1 MRFWLGIAMLFTM
14 AIAASPVMANPSS
27 CPDGV
32 EVPGSAVENLDD
44 LFRIRA
50 QHRGRQVNFSDIE
63 LANAD
68 FSGRDVS
75 DICFSNSKFL
85 QSNWSGATG
94 NNLQFILT
102 DLTGSQWR
110 RFHGENL
117 RFIGASLDDA
127 SLVQSVM
134 RITTFEWTSMERIDA
149 SHADLSGGSIQGS
162 ALDSMRQAKFDS
174 ANLTGFEFRC
184 GIGQEDNCGQSSE
197 DVSLAGANLTNA
209 AILMAFKSDW
219 DFTNALIDNTRM
231 HFFQLDWIR
240 GSRIEGAVIV
250 EPTAWTPARY
260 SYSELLKPVTLLDE
274 EIRIVWRAFDRL
286 HEPGFDCE
294 KAQSTAERYICSK
307 SPYSEYARF
316 AEADR
321 ELNQAYVL
329 AWRRDRS
336 IVSSQRLWLRH
347 RDECM
352 KLEASDF
359 GSPGYQCM
367 QSAYR
372 DRIEE
377 LWQIAGME
385 AVLGPGDRQFFVD
398 QQTGEFL
405 WQIDDQ
411 ALRFKLTSLAL
422 GNSWNL
428 IVVERNPQGRLVA
441 QGESVGS
448 NYHLGNLSSP
458 KDGMI
463 FDPKSGFYGGSE
475 PCLPDYGICPIVRFR
490 GYYLDT
496 APENISNRDAGEY
509 HFNDFISSGARA
521 GFGRLVRVPLG

>member
-1 MRFWLGIAMLFTM
+1 MRSWLSFAALFTM
-14 AIAASPVMANPSS
+14 AAAASPVMANPSS
-27 CPDGV
+27 CPDGIA
-32 EVPGSAVENLDD
+32 VPGSEIEGLDD

-50 QHRGRQVNFSDIE
+50 QHRGQQVNFDGIE

-68 FSGRDVS
+68 FTGRNVS

-117 RFIGASLDDA
+117 RFIGANLDDA

-134 RITTFEWTSMERIDA
+134 RDSAFDRTSMERVDA
-149 SHADLSGGSIQGS
+149 SLADLSGGALQGG
-162 ALDSMRQAKFDS
+162 ALNSLQQAKFDS
-174 ANLTGFEFRC
+174 ANLTGFEFHC
-184 GIGQEDNCGQSSE
+184 GIGQEDNCGQYSE
-197 DVSLAGANLTNA
+197 EVSLAGANLTNA
-209 AILMAFKSDW
+209 AILMASKSDW
-219 DFTNALIDNTRM
+219 DFTNALIHNTRM

-240 GSRIEGAVIV
+240 ESRIEGAVIV
-250 EPTAWTPARY
+250 EPTAWTPASY
-260 SYSELLKPVTLLDE
+260 NYSELLKPVTLSIE

-294 KAQSTAERYICSK
+294 KAQSAAEGYICSK

-336 IVSSQRLWLRH
+336 IVTSQRLWLQH

-352 KLEASDF
+352 NLEASDF

-385 AVLGPGDRQFFVD
+385 ATLGTGERQFFVD

-411 ALRFKLTSLAL
+411 ALRSKLTLLAL
-422 GNSWNL
+422 GNSWDL
-428 IVVERNPQGRLVA
+428 IIVERNPQGRLMA
-441 QGESVGS
+441 IGESVGS
-448 NYHLGNLSSP
+448 NYHLGYLGSP
-458 KDGMI
+458 EGGMVFDG
-463 FDPKSGFYGGSE
+463 KSGFYGASE
-475 PCLPDYGICPIVRFR
+475 PCLPDYDACPIVRFR

-496 APENISNRDAGEY
+496 GPESISNRDAGEY

-521 GFGRLVRVPLG
+521 GFDRLVRVPLG